1 MSVQSS
7 LVRGGYIRSV
17 LSHGV
22 SHEVRFVYYAHISH
36 RLLVN
41 SMTFSLAASD
51 SDDAPHAAE
60 VTPVPAARLSNRA
73 KATRAKLT
81 DALVRNARPGRALRI
96 IHDTAC
102 MGFAL
107 RIYPNGRR
115 TWGFTY
121 RVGKKRGNVVL
132 GPYSEVAGHQPVDQ
146 SDRHPLTLA
155 EARALARRY
164 RTKVEAGI
172 DPFSVVAAPLK
183 FYDLAL
189 MWLEDYAK
197 PKRKTWEQDR
207 RTLEVD
213 VLKDAA
219 GHHTAL
225 ARTEVEKIRRGQ
237 VMEIV
242 GAVASRG
249 SPRQADKVGILIS
262 GIFNWAIEHGKI
274 ERDNPAAKLP
284 KYHGNEGRDRYLCD
298 DEIAQLWHSL
308 PAIFP
313 DEPRQIIVK
322 LLLLTGCRKMEIVR
336 ARRSELTGLGS
347 VRPTFNL
354 PGDKT
359 VKGKLERGRTK
370 NGAPHTVELS
380 PLAASLF
387 KHAVE
392 LSGSVDYVF
401 PSERTNEPFDQRNI
415 NKALRWALE
424 GRKRSFE
431 LMEGK
436 RMMTMVPT
444 EALLKMPPFVIH
456 DLRRTC
462 ATGMARLRIDE
473 RIISRCLN
481 HVTPIKASITS
492 KAYVR
497 ETFAEDQATAFKVW
511 AAHVGKVV
519 GATETV
525 DVVALKDA

>member
-1 MSVQSS
+1 MSHG
-7 LVRGGYIRSV
+7 LMV
-17 LSHGV
+17 LS
-22 SHEVRFVYYAHISH
+22 
-36 RLLVN
+36 
-41 SMTFSLAASD
+41 MTPSFQTSGSN
-51 SDDAPHAAE
+51 DAPRAAE
-60 VTPVPAARLSNRA
+60 EPAEPAALPSNKA

-81 DALVRNARPGRALRI
+81 DALVRNARPGPALRI

-102 MGFAL
+102 TGFAL

-121 RVGKKRGNVVL
+121 RVGEKRGNVVL
-132 GPYSEVAGHQPVDQ
+132 GPYAEVAGHEPVEHDG
-146 SDRHPLTLA
+146 RRPLTLS
-155 EARALARRY
+155 EARALARSY

-172 DPFSVVAAPLK
+172 DPFAIVAAPLK
-183 FYDLAL
+183 FKDLAL
-189 MWLEDYAK
+189 LWLEDYAK
-197 PKRKTWEQDR
+197 PRRKTWEQDL

-213 VLKDAA
+213 ILKDAV
-219 GHHTAL
+219 GHETGL

-237 VMEIV
+237 VMEVV

-249 SPRQADKVGILIS
+249 SPRQADKVGMLIS

-298 DEIAQLWHSL
+298 DEIAQLWHAL

-313 DEPRQIIVK
+313 DEPRQIMVK
-322 LLLLTGCRKMEIVR
+322 LLLLTGCRKMEIVG
-336 ARRSELTGLGS
+336 ARKAELAGLDSE
-347 VRPTFNL
+347 RPTFNL

-359 VKGKLERGRTK
+359 VKGKLVRGRTK

-380 PLAASLF
+380 TLAASLF
-387 KHAVE
+387 KRAAE
-392 LSGSVDYVF
+392 LSDSAEYVF
-401 PSERTNEPFDQRNI
+401 PSERTDEPFDQRNI

-431 LMEGK
+431 VVDGK
-436 RMMTMVPT
+436 RLTKMVPT
-444 EALLKMPPFVIH
+444 EPLLKMPPFVIH

-497 ETFAEDQATAFKVW
+497 ETFAEDQATAFKAW

-519 GATETV
+519 GVTEC
-525 DVVALKDA
+525 VVAVTRQGA